1 MSEAMTIPASSSTGE
16 PEPVVIR
23 RNAVLLGALGFGAAG
38 VCLAYLV
45 RAVSGGSS
53 IDWLMA
59 AALGVI
65 AVPYLGM
72 LASARSPLLVADETG
87 VRIRLG
93 GQWRGLLWEDMARV
107 EVNRRGGFLR
117 DGRVVIEAGEG
128 EPVDAGLIGVGRLSA
143 AVNGRLYGTPLTVA
157 YGLMAAS
164 SQPDVAA
171 ALTELAAGRVP
182 VSAVGGDPV
191 LIDDPGT
198 DGWAASSW
206 DDSEANAE
214 QQAPPLAQDASDPDL
229 PPADPTS
236 GSVQPA
242 RVTRP
247 ALRAEVTKASEPAST
262 VSMDALALSSP
273 MADAGSVTDL
283 PEQAELHWQ
292 GASNVSLIIEGDAA
306 SSSTVDPVDEAPT
319 QDLPAADEEVARDE
333 PSDGP
338 VLIGRLVA
346 DGRAALGLS
355 VDELAARTRIRPHVI
370 ESVERDDFLPCGGD
384 FYARGHLRTFARVLG
399 IDDTQL
405 IAIYDAE
412 YATEPINPRVVFE
425 AELTTGP
432 TPTIRGAT
440 GGPKWGTMIA
450 VVLLVLMAW
459 GVVRLVAGG
468 HHRLSIDPP
477 VVNGS
482 GGIASPGPADSHLP
496 HAKVRLRAAY
506 GDSRVT
512 ARSAGEVLFKGKLN
526 AGTTKVISAKHAI
539 QLTLS
544 DGGAVLVTTNG
555 RFRRTLGDP
564 GERVTTTIRPNGGA
578 GKSAQR
584 PSR

>member
-1 MSEAMTIPASSSTGE
+1 MSEAMTIPASSSTRE
-16 PEPVVIR
+16 PDPMVIR
-23 RNAVLLGALGFGAAG
+23 RNAVLLGVLGFGAAG

-45 RAVSGGSS
+45 RALSGGSS
-53 IDWLMA
+53 SDWLIA

-72 LASARSPLLVADETG
+72 LATARSPLLVADETG

-107 EVNRRGGFLR
+107 DVHQRGGFLQ

-128 EPVDAGLIGVGRLSA
+128 EPVDVGLVGVGRLA
-143 AVNGRLYGTPLTVA
+143 AKVNRRLYGTPLAVS
-157 YGLMAAS
+157 YGFTAGAS
-164 SQPDVAA
+164 RADVAA
-171 ALTELAAGRVP
+171 ALSELAAGRVS
-182 VSAVGGDPV
+182 VSEIGGPV
-191 LIDDPGT
+191 LIDDPGI
-198 DGWAASSW
+198 DSSAANSW
-206 DDSEANAE
+206 SGLENNDE
-214 QQAPPLAQDASDPDL
+214 QPVALPTPDAGSPDL
-229 PPADPTS
+229 PPAEPVS
-236 GSVQPA
+236 RPAQPA
-242 RVTRP
+242 RVARP
-247 ALRAEVTKASEPAST
+247 ALRADITKDSEPAST
-262 VSMDALALSSP
+262 VSVGALALSSP
-273 MADAGSVTDL
+273 MAEAGSALNL
-283 PEQAELHWQ
+283 PEQTELRRP
-292 GASNVSLIIEGDAA
+292 GASNVSLIIDGVAA
-306 SSSTVDPVDEAPT
+306 GPSTVDPVDEAPT
-319 QDLPAADEEVARDE
+319 QDLPAADEEAARQDPSDE
-333 PSDGP
+333 P
-338 VLIGRLVA
+338 VVIGRLVA

-399 IDDTQL
+399 IDETEL
-405 IAIYDAE
+405 IATYDAE

-432 TPTIRGAT
+432 TPTMRGTT

-468 HHRLSIDPP
+468 HDRLNIDPP

-482 GGIASPGPADSHLP
+482 GGVTNPESAVSHLP

-512 ARSAGEVLFKGKLN
+512 ARSGGELLFKGKLT
-526 AGTTKVISAKHAI
+526 AGTTKVIHARRAI

-555 RFRRTLGDP
+555 TFRRTLGNP
-564 GERVTTTIRPNGGA
+564 GERVTTEIRPIGGA
-578 GKSAQR
+578 GNPGQSPPR
-584 PSR
+584 